1 MVMFCCIS
9 FAFNIEDRKPDMSLC
24 SVGYLG
30 MVGGRWVLGLSKSKS
45 RRKSRRRSAKRWL
58 SDIVCRVTSSKKSI
72 GEAAI
77 DRDDVAGGF

>member
-30 MVGGRWVLGLSKSKS
+30 MVGGRWVLGLSK
-45 RRKSRRRSAKRWL
+45 RKSRRSAKRWL

-77 DRDDVAGGF
+77 DRDNVAGGF